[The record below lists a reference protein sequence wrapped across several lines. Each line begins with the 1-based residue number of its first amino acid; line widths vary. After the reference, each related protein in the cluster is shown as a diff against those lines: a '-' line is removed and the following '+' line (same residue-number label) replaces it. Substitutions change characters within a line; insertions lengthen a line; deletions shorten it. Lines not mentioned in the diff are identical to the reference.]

1 MAKKYP
7 KIKTNV
13 DPFFLDQKKRQIIL
27 KLTLF
32 SDDFVSS
39 STIWVNG
46 YEKNI
51 VLSLKGFELKHM
63 PFGTSYFFIIK

>member
-1 MAKKYP
+1 MTKKYP
-7 KIKTNV
+7 KMKTNV
-13 DPFFLDQKKRQIIL
+13 DQKKHQIIL

-39 STIWVNG
+39 SVTWGNG

-63 PFGTSYFFIIK
+63 PFGISYFFIIK